1 MLWIIHTCSFTKSKI
16 SFLSRS
22 FSPKDTVRGMWLILC
37 HIVSRSINLK
47 YSLLKWVLLVFC
59 NLLNVNWDHAWFYR
73 ASHVLVDLGWVD
85 FDFCVPPSCPAAQPL
100 LPRSHHP
107 KQSRADSGT
116 LEIQVNKPSLRAH
129 GTPCQVITLV
139 MNLNP
144 PTFPMVCPPIKATAS
159 LSVIR
164 YLTMASMFRL

>member
-1 MLWIIHTCSFTKSKI
+1 MINREKNLFLDFGKMVTGFMLWIIHTCSFTKSKI

-85 FDFCVPPSCPAAQPL
+85 FDFCVPPSCPAASAQFP
-100 LPRSHHP
+100 SA
-107 KQSRADSGT
+107 QAESGR
-116 LEIQVNKPSLRAH
+116 Q
-129 GTPCQVITLV
+129 
-139 MNLNP
+139 LNTQNISQQNP
-144 PTFPMVCPPIKATAS
+144 V
-159 LSVIR
+159 
-164 YLTMASMFRL
+164 Y